1 MRNKQLAFLI
11 TALFF
16 FATRIGIAQPSDAAK
31 PKASYYAKDSVTKSG
46 YTLIFISKDSAFSA
60 LTKQRMISTFFVVY
74 PQEAKRFNA
83 KTLKKIT
90 FVVDPSYK
98 GVAATGDGVATYNPQ
113 WLKDRPEDIDVVTH
127 EVMHVVQAYPP
138 NSVGWL
144 TEGIADYVRYV
155 YGVNNTKANWKLPEY
170 KEGQSYENSYRI
182 TARFF
187 VWLEKNVRKTLI
199 NELDA
204 AARAGTYSPEIWK
217 QKTGITLDELWQA
230 YTKNPALELTYR

>member
-1 MRNKQLAFLI
+1 MRSSRFVFLLTLAS
-11 TALFF
+11 FF
-16 FATRIGIAQPSDAAK
+16 VLRTGVARNSEATNPRSDF
-31 PKASYYAKDSVTKSG
+31 YAKDSITKGG

-74 PQEAKRFNA
+74 PQEAKRFNP
-83 KTLKKIT
+83 KTLKKIK

-98 GVAATGDGVATYNPQ
+98 GVAATGNGIATYNPQ
-113 WLKDRPEDIDVVTH
+113 WLKDHPEDIDVVTH

-155 YGVNNTKANWKLPEY
+155 YGVNNVKAKWALPDY
-170 KEGQSYENSYRI
+170 KEGQSYTNSYRI

-187 VWLEKNVRKTLI
+187 AWLEKNVRKTLI

-217 QKTGITLDELWQA
+217 QKTGFTLDELWHT
-230 YTKNPALELTYR
+230 YTQNPTLELTYR